1 MSLDNK
7 CILSKGELIGDKYTI
22 NFFIKEGSY
31 GESYR
36 VKDLDGKTYFLKL
49 FNYAKLHRTQ
59 FDAEG
64 NILEIEILKSINHP
78 NLLRYKDSGVFI
90 KNNVKYSFA
99 VLEFVSGETIADK
112 LKREET
118 LSVYD
123 AKQIISGVLN
133 GLKYLHNL
141 PNPVIHNEITNLN
154 VMLDLSGK
162 AVMPKIIDFG
172 YARFFNQ
179 SNKSYNKEGLSPF
192 YMAGECFNGIFSPQS
207 DIYSVGALLY
217 NMIFGLPPWF
227 VEVSKYSSDRINLEE
242 AVLHERKK
250 PLKMLSIEGD
260 KTFELN
266 SDFFNVIKKALHPDI
281 SKRYNNT
288 DDFLKAINGEIKVED
303 VDFNLKSNSKPS
315 TENLTK
321 KEFSP
326 TEKGKG
332 FDLIA
337 GMDSLKDTL
346 YNDVIRALNEK
357 ELYEEYGLTIPNGM
371 LLYGPPGCGKTF
383 FAQRLAEEIGFQF
396 FEIKPSDIQSK
407 WVNATQEN
415 IGKLFKEAEENAPS
429 IIFIDELDAVVPVRE
444 EGVSHMNASA
454 VNEFLARMTNSGKK
468 GVFVIGATNRPDK
481 IDPAIMRTG
490 RMDKIVY
497 LPPPD
502 FKARVAMFKLHLK
515 SRPLDFGIDYES
527 LAKLTENYVSS
538 DIEFLINEAARNAL
552 KMRSKITQQILT
564 DVIKN
569 NKPSVPI
576 SEIRKYEAIKDKL
589 EGNEKNKPD
598 DNERP
603 SIGYKK
609 F

>member
-1 MSLDNK
+1 MSIETK
-7 CILSKGELIGDKYTI
+7 SILNKGELVGDKYTI

-36 VKDLDGKTYFLKL
+36 VKADDGKTYFLKL

-59 FDAEG
+59 FDTEG

-99 VLEFVSGETIADK
+99 VLEFISGETIADK
-112 LKREET
+112 LKRDET

-141 PNPVIHNEITNLN
+141 SIPVIHNEITNLN

-162 AVMPKIIDFG
+162 TVLPKIIDFG

-192 YMAGECFNGIFSPQS
+192 YMAGECFNGVFSPQS
-207 DIYSVGALLY
+207 DIYSCGALLY

-242 AVLHERKK
+242 AVLQERKK

-260 KTFELN
+260 KSFELN
-266 SDFFNVIKKALHPDI
+266 TDFFNIIKKALHPDI
-281 SKRYNNT
+281 SNRYNNV
-288 DDFLKAINGEIKVED
+288 DEFLKAINGEIKIED
-303 VDFNLKSNSKPS
+303 VNFNLKTDSKPKY
-315 TENLTK
+315 ENVVK
-321 KEFSP
+321 KEFAP

-552 KMRSKITQQILT
+552 KLRSKITQQILT
-564 DVIKN
+564 EVIIN
-569 NKPSVPI
+569 NKPSVPV

-589 EGNEKNKPD
+589 EGNEKSKPENND
-598 DNERP
+598 RP